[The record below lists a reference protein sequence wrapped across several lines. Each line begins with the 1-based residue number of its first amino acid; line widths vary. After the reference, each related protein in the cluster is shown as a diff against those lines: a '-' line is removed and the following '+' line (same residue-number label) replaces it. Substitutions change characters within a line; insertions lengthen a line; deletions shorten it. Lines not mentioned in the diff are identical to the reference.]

1 MLVFFTLIIYA
12 ILGLGALAIDLGY
25 LTLTRVQ
32 MESLTDAAALEG
44 LRHRDSLG
52 DQGRRISA
60 RRTAA
65 WMADNDFDPSSDP
78 LGFGA
83 GPELPVTG
91 GLAEPDEISEL
102 GASKSIALTAAP
114 SVYKPDLQLNDAENL
129 AYGDMVS
136 GTFLG
141 GPPSE
146 DSDYIRTDFSPAPAA
161 DSATAPAFLVRLRR
175 TNNRQGLDQMPGVSA
190 SGGPLPL
197 LLGLGTLISSGGVR
211 VEGLTVRGTSIAD
224 ARPAWSV
231 GRPYPLTASTPTIP
245 GAAWIVLT
253 ASFWQSLTP
262 ESATSVT
269 VDAAT
274 GFVMS
279 DGTRVGH
286 FNDLSGHP
294 VLSIGAPLPPSV
306 PAAPLSVNSVG
317 YVPIAA
323 EVNGTERV
331 IGFGRLR
338 QNGTLPGTVEVTRLA
353 SQIAPRNATRHLIGG
368 LPALSEAERAEL
380 LNANAGLEEALL
392 APVLV
397 R

>member
-1 MLVFFTLIIYA
+1 
-12 ILGLGALAIDLGY
+12 
-25 LTLTRVQ
+25 
-32 MESLTDAAALEG
+32 
-44 LRHRDSLG
+44 
-52 DQGRRISA
+52 
-60 RRTAA
+60 
-65 WMADNDFDPSSDP
+65 
-78 LGFGA
+78 
-83 GPELPVTG
+83 
-91 GLAEPDEISEL
+91 
-102 GASKSIALTAAP
+102 
-114 SVYKPDLQLNDAENL
+114 
-129 AYGDMVS
+129 
-136 GTFLG
+136 
-141 GPPSE
+141 
-146 DSDYIRTDFSPAPAA
+146 
-161 DSATAPAFLVRLRR
+161 
-175 TNNRQGLDQMPGVSA
+175 
-190 SGGPLPL
+190 
-197 LLGLGTLISSGGVR
+197 
-211 VEGLTVRGTSIAD
+211 
-224 ARPAWSV
+224 
-231 GRPYPLTASTPTIP
+231 
-245 GAAWIVLT
+245 
-253 ASFWQSLTP
+253 
-262 ESATSVT
+262 
-269 VDAAT
+269 
-274 GFVMS
+274 MS